1 MTEHNRKYVRKFEKV
16 KIERIKP
23 YDEITIYYN
32 ENNDAFHNCLV
43 VEVSRSEYQGN
54 LLHYNLSVLS
64 SSGIIQ
70 HLEIKPDMIDN
81 VRIYRYNLDGEINES
96 KLVKIFYKSPYCDKV
111 SNHHDIKITRGKVE
125 NIANNSVWIRN
136 ENNVLEKFRFDD
148 IVQMIE
154 VKEWPIWKS

>member
-1 MTEHNRKYVRKFEKV
+1 MNEHSYKYVRKFEKV

-43 VEVSRSEYQGN
+43 VEVSRSEYQGS

-64 SSGIIQ
+64 RSGIIQ

-81 VRIYRYNLDGEINES
+81 IRIYRYNLDSEVNTEINNS
-96 KLVKIFYKSPYCDKV
+96 KLVKVFYKSPYCSKELTY
-111 SNHHDIKITRGKVE
+111 HDIKVACGKVE
-125 NIANNSVWIRN
+125 HNSNNSIWIRN
-136 ENNVLEKFRFDD
+136 ENNVLEKFRYDD
-148 IVQMIE
+148 IVQMVEI
-154 VKEWPIWKS
+154 K